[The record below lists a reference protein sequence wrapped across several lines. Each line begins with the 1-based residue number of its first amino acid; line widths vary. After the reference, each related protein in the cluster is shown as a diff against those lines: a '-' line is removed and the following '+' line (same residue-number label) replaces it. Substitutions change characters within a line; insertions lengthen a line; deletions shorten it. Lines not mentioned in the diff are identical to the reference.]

1 MCLIGME
8 VTQNTENIPVAELE
22 EDILPL
28 QKD

>member
-1 MCLIGME
+1 ME